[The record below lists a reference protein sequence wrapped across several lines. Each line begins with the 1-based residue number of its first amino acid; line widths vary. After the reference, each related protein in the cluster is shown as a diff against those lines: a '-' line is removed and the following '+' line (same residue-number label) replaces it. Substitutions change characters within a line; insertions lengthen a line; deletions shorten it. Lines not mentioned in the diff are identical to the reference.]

1 MLRVVVSVHLLLLF
15 AAIVSAADPTAK
27 DFTAMWEPVEG
38 LWNMTND
45 ADGKI
50 TTGIF
55 NFRISRNGNCVLLYH
70 GDEGGPF
77 TQQLQGY
84 DPVAKK
90 LVAYGFTDNGNFQIQ
105 TIGIDGMTV
114 GKKVA
119 EGLGGDWEHKIF
131 RADGAVTTT
140 TSKWKFLKVEN
151 DEVVMEWSDIAGND
165 PDQPKR
171 LKMTLQRRE
180 RRSTQR

>member
-1 MLRVVVSVHLLLLF
+1 MLRFVVSVNLLLLLATTMF
-15 AAIVSAADPTAK
+15 AEDPTAQ
-27 DFTAMWEPVEG
+27 DYTTMWKPVEG
-38 LWNMTND
+38 SWNMTND

-55 NFRISRNGNCVLLYH
+55 TFRISQNGNCVLLYH

-105 TIGIDGMTV
+105 TIGIDGMTA

-131 RADGAVTTT
+131 SAGGAVTTT
-140 TSKWKFLKVEN
+140 TSKWKFVTVES
-151 DEVVMEWSDIAGND
+151 DKIVMQWFDATGND
-165 PDQPKR
+165 PSQPKR
-171 LKMTLQRRE
+171 LTMTLERRE
-180 RRSTQR
+180 RRSKQR